1 MIICYELIKL
11 NNLIKFS
18 NNKGKLI
25 KKEKLIFFYNH
36 IEKLLNKSGFIKTDE
51 RKDMIILKI
60 KNIFSKSSLEENEI
74 DILFGIFTSLYKAKN
89 NK

>member
-1 MIICYELIKL
+1 M
-11 NNLIKFS
+11 
-18 NNKGKLI
+18 
-25 KKEKLIFFYNH
+25 KE
-36 IEKLLNKSGFIKTDE
+36 
-51 RKDMIILKI
+51 KDMIILKI

>member
-1 MIICYELIKL
+1 MLK
-11 NNLIKFS
+11 IKFS